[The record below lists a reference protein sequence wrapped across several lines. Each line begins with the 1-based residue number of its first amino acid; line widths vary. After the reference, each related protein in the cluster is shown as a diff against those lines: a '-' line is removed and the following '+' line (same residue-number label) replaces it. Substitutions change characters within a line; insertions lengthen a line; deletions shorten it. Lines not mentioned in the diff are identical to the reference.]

1 VKWLLDTNAVSE
13 QVRRRPDPSVLRWI
27 AERPRDQVGISAVT
41 MAELRAGA
49 LAAAE
54 PRRTELIDWL
64 TVEIERT
71 FGDRIVPVSVDVL
84 MDWLHLGRRLA
95 EKRAP
100 RPAADT
106 IIAATARVHG
116 LIVVTRNAKD
126 FAGTGV
132 TVYNPWTEESTRMDP
147 A

>member
-1 VKWLLDTNAVSE
+1 MKWLLDTNAVSE

-27 AERPRDQVGISAVT
+27 AERPREQVGISAVT
-41 MAELRAGA
+41 MAELHAGA

-54 PRRTELIDWL
+54 PRRTELMEWL
-64 TVEIERT
+64 TAEIDRS
-71 FGDRIVPVSVDVL
+71 FGERIVPVSVDVL
-84 MDWLHLGRRLA
+84 MDWIHLGRRLA
-95 EKRAP
+95 ERRMPRATP
-100 RPAADT
+100 DT
-106 IIAATARVHG
+106 LIAATARVHG

-132 TVYNPWTEESTRMDP
+132 TVYNPWTEETTRMDT